1 MFQLGIQS
9 SVWLTDWLEQSSGHC
24 SEISWQAHWR
34 EVSLTAALSFP
45 ILELNPIVGNTAS
58 YREILPSEELVT
70 GERERDIP
78 AWDDE
83 TEKNRC
89 EMNKDLLFH
98 PSLTPSPSL
107 SRPLSKLPIPVSLG
121 KHNFRW
127 AVCSV
132 CWTPVQSADAR
143 RSPTQYA
150 AYWVCVDDT
159 LLVTLWY
166 WVSVCWRA
174 SEVRACSP

>member
-70 GERERDIP
+70 GERER
-78 AWDDE
+78 E
-83 TEKNRC
+83 TFLP
-89 EMNKDLLFH
+89 EMMKQRRIDARWIRIYFFILHSLPLPLSLARSPNCLFR
-98 PSLTPSPSL
+98 SL
-107 SRPLSKLPIPVSLG
+107 SVNITSGGP
-121 KHNFRW
+121 F
-127 AVCSV
+127 A
-132 CWTPVQSADAR
+132 
-143 RSPTQYA
+143 
-150 AYWVCVDDT
+150 
-159 LLVTLWY
+159 
-166 WVSVCWRA
+166 VSVELRYNPLMRA
-174 SEVRACSP
+174 AHPPNTLPTGCVWMIHCL